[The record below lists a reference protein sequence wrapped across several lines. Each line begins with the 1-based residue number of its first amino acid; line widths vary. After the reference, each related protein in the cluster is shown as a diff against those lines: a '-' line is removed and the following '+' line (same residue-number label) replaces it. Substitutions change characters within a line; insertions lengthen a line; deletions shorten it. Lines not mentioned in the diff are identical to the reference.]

1 MHMCL
6 AGEISG
12 GGIIILNSV
21 INGKDVYCITTFYS
35 IFIEIIHLLIS
46 LDLQTALEK
55 DIFHLKFVE
64 RFNIR
69 FQWSIIYTKYT
80 GQ

>member
-12 GGIIILNSV
+12 GGVIILNSV
-21 INGKDVYCITTFYS
+21 INVYCITTFYS

-46 LDLQTALEK
+46 LDLQTTLEK
-55 DIFHLKFVE
+55 NIFHLKFVE